1 MHRTN
6 RKGFTLIELLVVIS
20 IIALLI
26 GILLPALQRAKRN
39 ANSLK
44 DGTQLKQIHTALVT
58 FATGNRD
65 AFPFPSRLD
74 SQGFTEGA
82 ELFSQPAESR
92 MPDPDRWEKD
102 RSGPIF
108 SILIYNNSI
117 VPELCVSPNEQAG
130 GIEID
135 SDFHFSASDEN
146 VANSGLAIWDPSF
159 AGTPS
164 QDDVSSDGIQYEDQT
179 ADPNGQGNLSYA
191 HQPLDGGIGS
201 RQGRYWRFS
210 SRASDPVLANRG
222 PVFAEMLGDSGGQQ
236 AETPDT
242 GQWAL
247 AEGNN
252 PGIGIQSITLQFA
265 GSTNS
270 WAGNVAYNDN
280 HVTLEPDAAPE
291 AVVFT
296 DRTESPARQQ
306 LDNLFVDE
314 TNEGGTQT
322 MADAR
327 QNSYMRLWGN
337 GIDHVN
343 NTTLTD
349 ELLTENIYIDGNGG
363 DLGPANN

>member
-65 AFPFPSRLD
+65 AFPYPSRLD
-74 SQGFTEGA
+74 SQGFTEGD
-82 ELFSQPAESR
+82 EIFNQPAESR
-92 MPDPDRWEKD
+92 TPDPNRFEKD

-117 VPELCVSPNEQAG
+117 VPELCISPNEQAG
-130 GIEID
+130 GVEID
-135 SDFHFSASDEN
+135 SDFHYSASDEN

-164 QDDVSSDGIQYEDQT
+164 QDDISSTGITYADTT

-222 PVFAEMLGDSGGQQ
+222 PVYAQDLGQSGGQHLDS
-236 AETPDT
+236 PST

-252 PGIGIQSITLQFA
+252 PGLGIQSITLQFA

-291 AVVFT
+291 SVVFT
-296 DRTESPARQQ
+296 DRTASPATQR

-327 QNSYMRLWGN
+327 QNSYMRLWGV

-343 NTTLTD
+343 NNQ
-349 ELLTENIYIDGNGG
+349 LTEAVLTEGIFIDGNGG
-363 DLGPANN
+363 NLGDPN